1 MFHLYIKDVILTYK
15 DTRNNPKSAIKTE
28 NFGVFNKK
36 MRFFFVVSEKTTT
49 FAPAIR
55 KLLLN
60 FGVWCNGNT
69 ADSGPAFPG
78 SSPGTPTRKT
88 LNC

>member
-1 MFHLYIKDVILTYK
+1 MLFLTYK
-15 DTRNNPKSAIKTE
+15 DTWNNPKSGKKTE

-55 KLLLN
+55 KLLL
-60 FGVWCNGNT
+60 
-69 ADSGPAFPG
+69 
-78 SSPGTPTRKT
+78 
-88 LNC
+88 

>member
-15 DTRNNPKSAIKTE
+15 DTWNNSKSGIKTE

-55 KLLLN
+55 KLLLK

-78 SSPGTPTRKT
+78 SSPGTPTD
-88 LNC
+88 